1 MRLVLD
7 EMWSPAIAVQLRR
20 RAHDVISAQEPDH
33 AARYRSISDA
43 LFLQRAEADRRAIV
57 TDNIEDFEALIVEI
71 ERAGAAHH
79 GVVYCTYSAFDRSDP
94 RIVGRMVGA
103 LDALLRSRPAEID
116 PFNRRHWLRPV

>member
-33 AARYRSISDA
+33 AARYRSIS
-43 LFLQRAEADRRAIV
+43 
-57 TDNIEDFEALIVEI
+57 EALIVEI